1 MPEAASCQFIFLSEK
16 KAWNNLQLSCIC
28 QDVHWI
34 FQYFA
39 QISPA
44 AEFASEILI
53 LNHPIFIFCP
63 KWSISQVNSH
73 TTTLSVLDVMFLVSC
88 SWLVSGGAVL
98 QQKIC
103 KEELWPQKKNPQGL
117 RFWWAAKRK
126 GVNVFWVIIH
136 IISSES
142 SNSQPISFENIT

>member
-53 LNHPIFIFCP
+53 LNHPIFIFCS

-88 SWLVSGGAVL
+88 SWLVSGGGYIALCCSKKYVNWNYDHRKKSLGPKVL
-98 QQKIC
+98 VSSH
-103 KEELWPQKKNPQGL
+103 KK
-117 RFWWAAKRK
+117 RC
-126 GVNVFWVIIH
+126 
-136 IISSES
+136 
-142 SNSQPISFENIT
+142 